1 MTYRRMLA
9 AVALLAVASAAHA
22 EHFEY
27 AVQLTGTYE
36 GGGTGGCTPPFDQP
50 GCPTAGSISGMMS
63 FDTPTN
69 GDGSWL
75 IEPGLTDI
83 TNFTTSFGSFS
94 TDLLLGGISVSDG
107 SPSGSVQAIDESES
121 LSFDGA
127 GRTVSYSFGYAG
139 THGGTGSF
147 TGTLSAVP
155 EPSLALTMLAALAG
169 VVPLA
174 RRRGRAAASRPQS
187 AI

>member
-1 MTYRRMLA
+1 MTNPRMLA
-9 AVALLAVASAAHA
+9 AIALLAITSAAHA

-27 AVQLTGTYE
+27 AVNLTGTYE
-36 GGGTGGCTPPFDQP
+36 GGGTSGCTPPLYE
-50 GCPTAGSISGMMS
+50 GCPTPGSISGVMS

-75 IEPGLTDI
+75 IEPGVTDI
-83 TNFTTSFGSFS
+83 TNFSTSFGSFS
-94 TDLLLGGISVSDG
+94 TDLLLGGIDVTGG
-107 SPSGSVQAIDESES
+107 SPSGSVQAIDESEF
-121 LSFDGA
+121 LSFDWA

-155 EPSLALTMLAALAG
+155 EPSLALTMLAVLAG
-169 VVPLA
+169 MVPLA
-174 RRRGRAAASRPQS
+174 RRRDRAEAPRPQS